1 MVVNRDGLV
10 AKNRISFEEINDCDG
25 VRDCDGR

>member
-1 MVVNRDGLV
+1 MVVNRDELV
-10 AKNRISFEEINDCDG
+10 TKNRISLDEMNDCDG